1 MIMTKEDYE
10 ELLECLIFMQLSL
23 YDRKQIGV
31 VGVKIVETT
40 VLKSFMLGDKIR
52 HVTYILYA
60 DGTWEKQEHF
70 VYYSTGLEGMEK

>member
-1 MIMTKEDYE
+1 M
-10 ELLECLIFMQLSL
+10 
-23 YDRKQIGV
+23 
-31 VGVKIVETT
+31 KIVETT